1 MEVILRIVLMFIFVQ
16 FIVVMTIMSVALLV
30 VRPEHPVFG
39 GEPGCQ
45 TLRRS
50 FDFVVHLPSRVRR
63 SVVRLANFIPW
74 RSVP

>member
-1 MEVILRIVLMFIFVQ
+1 
-16 FIVVMTIMSVALLV
+16 V